1 MLPPIIFPGGHGTN
15 RRMESAL
22 TDFPQPD
29 SPTTAT
35 VSPSSTSKVT
45 LSTARTVPDEVK
57 NWVVRLRTCKS
68 VAMIEGIQCASKS
81 DVEFRCL
88 IIRPFFFKFP
98 DTGKTHESREIVKVV

>member
-1 MLPPIIFPGGHGTN
+1 IFPGGHGTN
-15 RRMESAL
+15 RKMESAL

-35 VSPSSTSKVT
+35 VSPSSTWKVT

-68 VAMIEGIQCASKS
+68 VAMI
-81 DVEFRCL
+81 DEFSVL
-88 IIRPFFFKFP
+88 
-98 DTGKTHESREIVKVV
+98 SRVMLSFGV